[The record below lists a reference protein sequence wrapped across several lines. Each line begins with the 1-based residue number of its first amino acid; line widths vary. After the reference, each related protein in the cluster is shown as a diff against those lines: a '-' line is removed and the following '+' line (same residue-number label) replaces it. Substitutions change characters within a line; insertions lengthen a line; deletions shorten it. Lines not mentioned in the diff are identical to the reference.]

1 MAGDDM
7 GAAWARHVMCESAF
21 NMLFLGWSVEVCEN
35 SVFADP
41 SSDRYPMVVL
51 RTAGPG
57 RRSF

>member
-1 MAGDDM
+1 M